1 MPKAESARLLR
12 IHICA
17 SDRWEGKPLY
27 EALVAR
33 CREMKIAGA
42 TVFQGLE
49 GFGESAELHRSHL
62 GHRDQPILITVF
74 DTAENIARLLP
85 VIEPMIDTGLI
96 AISDVELIRVQ
107 KRAASPPAASV

>member
-1 MPKAESARLLR
+1 
-12 IHICA
+12 
-17 SDRWEGKPLY
+17 
-27 EALVAR
+27 
-33 CREMKIAGA
+33 
-42 TVFQGLE
+42 
-49 GFGESAELHRSHL
+49 
-62 GHRDQPILITVF
+62 LITVF